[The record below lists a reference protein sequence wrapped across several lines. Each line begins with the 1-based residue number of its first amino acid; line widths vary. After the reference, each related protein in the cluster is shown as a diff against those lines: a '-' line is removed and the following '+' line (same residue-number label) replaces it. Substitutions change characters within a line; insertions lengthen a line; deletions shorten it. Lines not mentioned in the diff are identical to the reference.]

1 MRKQKLIEQKMKR
14 MMKITVRGKKSA
26 RAVSSLEQET
36 VERILVSSIVKT
48 TAPLVNRAILPVSRL
63 MIRLPTSNSS
73 LKVSRNLVA
82 GAPLAEEMVRRK
94 EVWRCKV
101 VRSDVALLIRRNA
114 MDIGMIQRSPENG
127 SAEKPFCN

>member
-1 MRKQKLIEQKMKR
+1 
-14 MMKITVRGKKSA
+14 
-26 RAVSSLEQET
+26 
-36 VERILVSSIVKT
+36 
-48 TAPLVNRAILPVSRL
+48 
-63 MIRLPTSNSS
+63 

-82 GAPLAEEMVRRK
+82 GAPLEEEMVRRK

-127 SAEKPFCN
+127 SAKTFLQLNYWRDMILHQGLGFNFFYSSLLLCGNMPLIK

>member
-1 MRKQKLIEQKMKR
+1 
-14 MMKITVRGKKSA
+14 
-26 RAVSSLEQET
+26 
-36 VERILVSSIVKT
+36 
-48 TAPLVNRAILPVSRL
+48 
-63 MIRLPTSNSS
+63 

-114 MDIGMIQRSPENG
+114 MDIGMIQRSPEKTFVQLNY
-127 SAEKPFCN
+127 